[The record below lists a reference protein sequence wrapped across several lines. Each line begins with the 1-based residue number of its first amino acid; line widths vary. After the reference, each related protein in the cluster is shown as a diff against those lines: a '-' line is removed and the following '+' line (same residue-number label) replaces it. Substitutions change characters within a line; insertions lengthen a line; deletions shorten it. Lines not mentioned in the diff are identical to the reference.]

1 MKAGRLNLAA
11 AALTLGAASG
21 VALGARCLS
30 ATQARCSVS
39 TLFGSAPRLDVPY
52 AATRPE
58 LVERMLDMAGVRA
71 GDRVLDLGTGDG
83 RILLAAAKRGAR
95 GLGVDIDPVL
105 VADAR
110 AAATEAGVADR
121 VRFEV
126 RDLFATPLDG
136 YDVVTMFL
144 LPEVNM
150 RLRPRLLAELAPGAR
165 IVSHVFEMGDWR
177 PDRTERVGGAR
188 AHLWIVPARVAGRW
202 RLRDAGGWA
211 ELRLT
216 QRYQDFGGV
225 LIRGGRAW
233 PLSDTK
239 LDGARIR
246 LSAGGPPYVGAV
258 TGNRAAGPGWAA
270 DRIAQ

>member
-1 MKAGRLNLAA
+1 MKAGRLNVAA
-11 AALTLGAASG
+11 AGLTLCAAGS

-39 TLFGSAPRLDVPY
+39 TLFGQAPRLDVPY

-58 LVERMLDMAGVRA
+58 LVKRMLDMADVNA

-83 RILLAAAKRGAR
+83 RILIAAAKRGAS

-110 AAATEAGVADR
+110 AAATKAGVADR
-121 VRFEV
+121 ARFEA
-126 RDLFATPLDG
+126 RDLFATPLAG
-136 YDVVTMFL
+136 YDVATMFL

-165 IVSHVFEMGDWR
+165 IVSHVFDMGDWR

-188 AHLWIVPARVAGRW
+188 AHLWIVPARVEGRW
-202 RLRDAGGWA
+202 RLRDAGRPA

-216 QRYQDFGGV
+216 RRHQDVGGV
-225 LIRGGRAW
+225 LIRDDRVW
-233 PLSDTK
+233 PLSDTG
-239 LDGARIR
+239 LDGARLR
-246 LSAGGPPYVGAV
+246 FAAGGRSY
-258 TGNRAAGPGWAA
+258 TGEVSGDRVVGPGWSARRTA
-270 DRIAQ
+270 R